1 MLSWSSRN
9 RTPHRRCRRR
19 RWKSN
24 KTALRSGAEN
34 PRRASVAGFLLR
46 AEVHIS
52 CWMARAFRGAVGMRG
67 CLGFFF
73 KPAGD
78 IFMHDIGAQR
88 LIRNAFLW
96 RVTVITRGVGYSSMD
111 QTSILTKM

>member
-1 MLSWSSRN
+1 VPKTRDAQVSRVFY
-9 RTPHRRCRRR
+9 CVL
-19 RWKSN
+19 KS
-24 KTALRSGAEN
+24 TSAVGW
-34 PRRASVAGFLLR
+34 RA
-46 AEVHIS
+46 
-52 CWMARAFRGAVGMRG
+52 AFRGAAGMRG